1 MKMAEARIN
10 CDLSEARFRCEYC
23 GCEVK
28 YTISV
33 ESIFRHLAV
42 QCPRVPEERAWRIA
56 GRLSAI
62 ERDGDAQ
69 QAALAHL
76 FKHPQDFGRTIYVVL
91 GPSIGKPLSVTTV
104 ASTKENA
111 LWLEWTKV
119 KEK

>member
-1 MKMAEARIN
+1 MAEARFN
-10 CDLSEARFRCEYC
+10 CDMSEARFKCEYC

-33 ESIFRHLAV
+33 EPIFRHLAV